1 MYFPEFLKKI
11 DTGISKGQIQPTC
24 SNCIMF
30 KARQKHNYII
40 IVILDDHLS
49 IGCLFL
55 KLGVYL
61 AHRANE

>member
-1 MYFPEFLKKI
+1 
-11 DTGISKGQIQPTC
+11 
-24 SNCIMF
+24 MF

-40 IVILDDHLS
+40 FVILDDDLS
-49 IGCLFL
+49 ISCLFL